1 MKILPVLFGGN
12 MSKVKCIL
20 VFLIIL
26 ILLLTLFVFLRFNNS
41 TAISADGRKDISFLV
56 TAFRQDDARWAN
68 DTLGNSKFTMKS
80 SGCITTAIASAVTK
94 GLNEITPGDLNRL
107 FSENNVYDNNGNLQW
122 SQLEAL
128 NYRADVLHEIS
139 EDEIYNYL
147 KNGQFPIVRV
157 RVNGVGSFHY
167 VLIVG
172 VENGNYICM
181 DPLKDTLAPLSDYL
195 NRVYAVRVVY

>member
-1 MKILPVLFGGN
+1 
-12 MSKVKCIL
+12 MSKVK
-20 VFLIIL
+20 VSIIL
-26 ILLLTLFVFLRFNNS
+26 IVVLMLLFTGVSFLRFRNS
-41 TAISADGRKDISFLV
+41 VAISADGREDISFLV
-56 TAFRQDDARWAN
+56 TAFRQDDVRWAN

-128 NYRADVLHEIS
+128 NYRADVLHEVS

-147 KNGQFPIVRV
+147 KNGQFPIARV

-172 VENGNYICM
+172 IEKGDYICM
-181 DPLKDTLAPLSDYL
+181 DPLKDNLVPLSDYL